1 MKAVP
6 SRSTKQGLAGRVV
19 VVTGAASGIGRST
32 VRAFAARGADL
43 ALADIDRA
51 GLAGAEEELRG
62 GGHRVLARRVD
73 VSQAADVEGFANE
86 VYGLLGRVDVLVN
99 NAGIAINGFVEDMDL
114 DDWRRIF
121 AVNVWGVIH
130 GCHFFYPRMARQRG
144 GGHIVNVA
152 SMAALGPLPASAA
165 YGASKSAVLG
175 LSESLR
181 IEAARRGVF
190 VTTICPGVVATGIG
204 RTLKMVTGARG
215 RSAEETRR
223 TIDALMQRHGVRP
236 EHVAEAIVKAV
247 ETRAR
252 LVPVGKEAH
261 AIDVLR
267 RLHRGVYDA
276 VMARALALLLGT
288 K

>member
-1 MKAVP
+1 MPTIA
-6 SRSTKQGLAGRVV
+6 RTRGFAGRVV
-19 VVTGAASGIGRST
+19 VVTGAAGGIGRAT
-32 VRAFAARGADL
+32 ARAFAARGADL
-43 ALADIDRA
+43 ALADIDRDGVA
-51 GLAGAEEELRG
+51 AVEEELRG
-62 GGHRVLARRVD
+62 GGRRVLARRVD
-73 VSQAADVEGFANE
+73 VSRAPDVEAFANE

-99 NAGIAINGFVEDMDL
+99 NAGIAINGFVEDMEL

-130 GCHFFYPRMARQRG
+130 GCHFFYPRMARQGG

-190 VTTICPGVVATGIG
+190 VTTVCPGVVATGIG

-215 RSAEETRR
+215 RSAEDTRR
-223 TIDALMQRHGVRP
+223 AIDALMQKHGVRP

-252 LVPVGKEAH
+252 LVPVGREAH
-261 AIDVLR
+261 AIDALR
-267 RLHRGVYDA
+267 RLHRGAYDA
-276 VMARALALLLGT
+276 VMARALTLLLGRD
-288 K
+288 